1 MQEVLQ
7 DKISFQ
13 LKLEEQ
19 RERLEM
25 LSVENHNLKE
35 KVIELE
41 EDGKQH
47 RRTIKNQNQQL
58 TQYKDIQIT
67 FEKAK

>member
-41 EDGKQH
+41 EDGK
-47 RRTIKNQNQQL
+47 
-58 TQYKDIQIT
+58 
-67 FEKAK
+67 E